1 MVRNVFVPLQ
11 PKISYV
17 LKVRIII
24 FATASLLATDAF
36 AAPAKAGFDANQY
49 GDSII
54 NLKEISVIAAKQSAD
69 AETAGSASTLISRA
83 QIERLN
89 IANARDASS
98 IVPNFYIPEYGS
110 RITSSIYVRGMGA
123 RIDQPVVG
131 LVVDNV
137 PVLNKDNYDFDI
149 ADIESL
155 QMLRGPQ
162 STMYGR
168 NTMGGVINVYTLS
181 PFTFEGVR
189 LGMEYGSGNT
199 QKYRI
204 STYYKT
210 SERVGFSVGAYYSKT
225 DGFFKNLYTGEKCDW
240 ERSGGGRFKVQYRN
254 LHGLRIDNTFSFVKL
269 EQGGYPYAYVETG
282 QIAYNDPSDYRR
294 TNFNDGLTI
303 RYEGEKFSVASITSY
318 QYLDDRMNLDQDFL
332 PLSYFT
338 LTQARREHAVTEDL
352 VFRSP
357 DDKAYRWLLGAF
369 GFYRHTSMHAPVLF
383 KEDGIRNL
391 ILDRFEP
398 QGIHAEWGEDT
409 FLLDSRFRTPDYGAA
424 LYHESTYDAGR
435 WRFTAGLRVDFEA
448 SKLHYRSYAE
458 ATYTTQTPDGTSYPH
473 AILVDQPGTLKQSF
487 TEILPKISVLYRMGS
502 SRRNTLYATV
512 SKGYKA
518 GGFNTQMFSDVLQ
531 QQVMKQMGF
540 GSLYDVADVVTYKP
554 EKSWNYEVGAHL
566 STPSH
571 KVQADLALFYIDCRD
586 QQLTVFPEGQVTGRL
601 MTNAGRTR
609 SFGGEASLLA
619 TLWRNLDLQV
629 AYGYTRATFVKFDT
643 GKADYAGNF
652 IPYAPQHT
660 LYAGASYTL
669 RTGWNWLEYVI
680 FRVAA
685 NGAGRIYWNE
695 ANTFSQPFYA
705 LLEASIRFEHRHWA
719 VDVWGRNLTD
729 TRYDTFYFMSI
740 GNSFLQ
746 RGRPRTFGVSLS
758 ITL

>member
-1 MVRNVFVPLQ
+1 M
-11 PKISYV
+11 
-17 LKVRIII
+17 KVRIII

>member
-1 MVRNVFVPLQ
+1 MHRKSLVIPL
-11 PKISYV
+11 
-17 LKVRIII
+17 L
-24 FATASLLATDAF
+24 LLAS
-36 AAPAKAGFDANQY
+36 AAAARTAGGDGPAPDT
-49 GDSII
+49 
-54 NLKEISVIAAKQSAD
+54 
-69 AETAGSASTLISRA
+69 ETADTVIVVDKVQVTAIKQGLVLRSQPVAASIVGSRA
-83 QIERLN
+83 IERGHV
-89 IANARDASS
+89 DALKNLSQN
-98 IVPNFYIPEYGS
+98 VPNFYVPDYGS
-110 RITSSIYVRGMGA
+110 RMTSSIYVRGLGA
-123 RIDQPVVG
+123 RIDQPVMG
-131 LVVDNV
+131 LNIDNV
-137 PVLNKDNYDFDI
+137 PVLNKDNYDMEL
-149 ADIESL
+149 ADAERIEV
-155 QMLRGPQ
+155 LRGPQ
-162 STMYGR
+162 STLYGR

-181 PFTFEGVR
+181 PLAYEGVR
-189 LGMEYGSGNT
+189 LSAEYGSGDSYRFRASSY
-199 QKYRI
+199 YRI
-204 STYYKT
+204 NPDLGMAVTGYYT
-210 SERVGFSVGAYYSKT
+210 HTG
-225 DGFFKNLYTGEKCDW
+225 GFFENLATGEKCDW
-240 ERSGGGRFKVQYRN
+240 ERMGGGRWKAQWRN
-254 LHGLRIDNTFSFVKL
+254 RAGLRIDNTLSFSVL
-269 EQGGYPYAYVETG
+269 EQGGYPYAYVGEVIVHNG
-282 QIAYNDPSDYRR
+282 QTVIRPGEIRYNDPCSYRR
-294 TNFNDGLTI
+294 TTLSDGLTV
-303 RYEGEKFSVASITSY
+303 RYDAGSFSVASITSY
-318 QYLDDRMNLDQDFL
+318 QYSDDEMILDQDFL

>member
-1 MVRNVFVPLQ
+1 MIRQ
-11 PKISYV
+11 AIH
-17 LKVRIII
+17 II
-24 FATASLLATDAF
+24 FLSACILLHAMSVC
-36 AAPAKAGFDANQY
+36 AAPALPEDSTPVLADSVIQVEDIQVTAIKQGLNLRNQPVTASVI
-49 GDSII
+49 GRTDLERRHVAA
-54 NLKEISVIAAKQSAD
+54 LKEVSQV
-69 AETAGSASTLISRA
+69 
-83 QIERLN
+83 
-89 IANARDASS
+89 
-98 IVPNFYIPEYGS
+98 VPNFHTPDYGS
-110 RITSSIYVRGMGA
+110 RMTSSIYIRGLGA
-123 RIDQPVVG
+123 RIDQPVMG
-131 LVVDNV
+131 LNIDNI
-137 PVLNKDNYDFDI
+137 PYLNKDAYDFDLT
-149 ADIESL
+149 DIERIEV
-155 QMLRGPQ
+155 LRGPQ
-162 STMYGR
+162 STLFGR

-269 EQGGYPYAYVETG
+269 EQGGYPYAYAETG

-369 GFYRHTSMHAPVLF
+369 GFYRHTTMHAPVLV

-502 SRRNTLYATV
+502 ARRNTLYATV

-586 QQLTVFPEGQVTGRL
+586 QQLTVFPEGQITGRL